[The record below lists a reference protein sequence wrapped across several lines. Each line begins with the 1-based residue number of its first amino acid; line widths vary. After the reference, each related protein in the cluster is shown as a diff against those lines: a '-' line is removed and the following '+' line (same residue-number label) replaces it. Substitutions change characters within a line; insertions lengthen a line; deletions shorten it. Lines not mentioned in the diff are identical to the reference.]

1 LPQRMGRSA
10 SMRCVSSMEAAR
22 RPAASSAAQRCAD
35 GSLKLLQTLYGGWQT
50 LHATRLGRQQ
60 IWAAW
65 QVRFTFAVG
74 GCVSCKLFNICFFT
88 CSKRACAPHPSV
100 STLQA
105 QFLILHQTGQCAW
118 RSEAG
123 GRLLASGDEAYV
135 NKQRSA
141 VFCCRTLAERQWTA
155 DLWQLMLKTHIALVI
170 TSHRSVLALY
180 AWVYLVRAL

>member
-1 LPQRMGRSA
+1 
-10 SMRCVSSMEAAR
+10 MEAAR

-35 GSLKLLQTLYGGWQT
+35 GSLRLLQTLNGWQT

-74 GCVSCKLFNICFFT
+74 GCVLCKLFYISFRT
-88 CSKRACAPHPSV
+88 RGKRACAPHSSA

-105 QFLILHQTGQCAW
+105 QFLNLHQTGQCAW

-123 GRLLASGDEAYV
+123 GRLLASGDEAYG
-135 NKQRSA
+135 NKQRGA
-141 VFCCRTLAERQWTA
+141 VFCCRTPAERQWTA
-155 DLWQLMLKTHIALVI
+155 DLWHLVFKTYIALVI
-170 TSHRSVLALY
+170 TFQSGVLALY
-180 AWVYLVRAL
+180 A